1 MKHVALRVA
10 LFTSV
15 PFQLMAAVP
24 ALAQSS
30 TSASADGTIIVT
42 ARRIEER
49 LQDVPISISVVD
61 KDRISKANITSSED
75 LARVVPGLAVDSR
88 YSSEQSSFSIRGFT
102 QQLRTSAAVGTY
114 FGEVVAPRGS
124 GLSLQG
130 GDGAGPGSTFDIQ
143 NIQVLKGPQ
152 GTLFGRNTTG
162 GAVIITPTKPTDR
175 IEGYLEG
182 SYGNYDMLRIQA
194 VVNLPLA
201 DFARLRLGVDRQV
214 KDGYLRNISGIGPRD
229 FSNTDYTALR
239 GSLVLDLSPDLENY
253 TIVSYLKSDNNGSI
267 PQIFNPNPSDLV
279 GFASFARPQV
289 ARRAALGDAG
299 RYTVENTL
307 PNPRSRTRQFQAINI
322 TKWIA
327 SDNITIKNIAS
338 YSHFIQDLRQDI
350 FGTAFARAGGY
361 LSTSFSYNPNGS
373 HSSDQKNFTEEL
385 QLQGT
390 GGEGRLNYQLGLYY
404 EHSTPGSATAGGAP
418 GIGAV
423 CLPTNFNSFF
433 DSRCIG
439 GRDRVTGQPNTFGT
453 PNSGTIEFI
462 NMAAY
467 AQATFAITDRLKA
480 TGGIR
485 YTYDRAR
492 GSAQGL
498 NALYAPSTPPGQFVA
513 PTIIGCSAGYPAA
526 TNCVFTGRTS
536 DKKPTWTMNLQY
548 NFIEDLMVYGT
559 YSRGYKQGGVTPFAA
574 AGVSIYGPEK
584 VDNYEIGAKASFQGS
599 VSGNFN
605 IAGFYSKLRNQQI
618 LVGLQDTTG
627 RLPSATSVL
636 NAGKSRASGI
646 EVDASLRFGRFFRI
660 DAAGTY
666 LSTKLN
672 LADPGFP
679 EYDVKTLPAPNGPL
693 EFSPKWS
700 TNLGATVTLPIDE
713 SMGRIDIGGAYRYTS
728 SYISGGTGRST
739 PIKQLDANVTWT
751 DVGGAPVDLSV
762 FGTNL
767 TNQFTYGYVLGLRN
781 QFGFDVGYVGQPRM
795 YGVRLKL
802 RFGEGN

>member
-1 MKHVALRVA
+1 MTPRHYRWV
-10 LFTSV
+10 LFATTSL
-15 PFQLMAAVP
+15 QLVTGGQAF
-24 ALAQSS
+24 AQSS
-30 TSASADGTIIVT
+30 PQASTSDGTIIVT

-49 LQDVPISISVVD
+49 LQDVPISITVVD
-61 KDRISKANITSSED
+61 QQRLTKSNISSTED
-75 LARVVPGLAVDSR
+75 LARVVPGLSVDSR

-130 GDGAGPGSTFDIQ
+130 GDGAGPGNTFDIQ

-175 IEGYLEG
+175 FEGYVEG
-182 SYGNYDMLRIQA
+182 SYGNYDMWRIQG
-194 VVNLPLA
+194 VVNAPLA
-201 DFARLRLGVDRQV
+201 SWARLRLGVDRQV
-214 KDGYLRNISGIGPRD
+214 KDGYLRNISGIGPKD
-229 FSNTDYTALR
+229 FNNTNYTALR
-239 GSLVLDLSPDLENY
+239 GSLVLDLSSNLENY
-253 TIVSYLKSDNNGSI
+253 TIVSYLRSDNNGAI
-267 PQIFNPNPSDLV
+267 PQVFNANSNPAV
-279 GFASFARPQV
+279 GFASFAAAQV
-289 ARRAALGDAG
+289 ARRTLLGDDG
-299 RYTVENTL
+299 RYTVENIL
-307 PNPRSRTRQFQAINI
+307 PTPRSRTRQFQAINI
-322 TKWIA
+322 TKWSA
-327 SDNITIKNIAS
+327 TDNITVKNIAS
-338 YSHFIQDLRQDI
+338 YSHFTQDLRQDI
-350 FGTAFARAGGY
+350 FGTAYAVAGGY
-361 LSTSFSYNPNGS
+361 LSTSFSFNPDGS

-385 QLQGT
+385 QLQGL
-390 GGEGRLNYQLGLYY
+390 GVDGRLNYQVGLYY
-404 EHSTPGSATAGGAP
+404 EHSTPGSPTAGGSP
-418 GIGAV
+418 GVGVI
-423 CLPTNFNSFF
+423 CRPTDFKNFF
-433 DSRCIG
+433 DARCMG
-439 GRDRVTGQPNTFGT
+439 GPRAFAT

-467 AQATFAITDRLKA
+467 AQATYAITDQFKA

-485 YTYDRAR
+485 YTYDRAQ

-498 NALYAPSTPPGQFVA
+498 NAQFIPTTPGAFVG
-513 PTIIGCSAGYPAA
+513 PTIIGCSAGYPVA
-526 TNCVFTGRTS
+526 TNCVFSGRTT

-548 NFIEDLMVYGT
+548 NPNEDIMLYGT

-584 VDNYEIGAKASFQGS
+584 VDNFELGVKTSFRGS
-599 VSGNFN
+599 VSGNLN
-605 IAGFYSKLRNQQI
+605 VAAFYSKLKNQQI

-646 EVDASLRFGRFFRI
+646 EVDGSLRFGSLFRI

-679 EYDVKTLPAPNGPL
+679 EYNVKTLPISGGPL

-700 TNLGATVTLPIDE
+700 TNLGATFTLPVDE
-713 SMGRIDIGGAYRYTS
+713 SVGKVEIGANYRYTS
-728 SYISGGTGRST
+728 SYFTGGIGRST
-739 PIKQLDANVTWT
+739 AIKQIDANLTWSN
-751 DVGGAPVDLSV
+751 VVGAPIDLSV

-767 TNQFTYGYVLGLRN
+767 TNQFTYGYVLGLRDS
-781 QFGFDVGYVGQPRM
+781 FGFNVGYIGQPRM
-795 YGVRLKL
+795 YGMRARI
-802 RFGEGN
+802 RFGGAE

>member
-1 MKHVALRVA
+1 MKHNRTRLILLATASVQFVASEQA
-10 LFTSV
+10 F
-15 PFQLMAAVP
+15 
-24 ALAQSS
+24 AQSS
-30 TSASADGTIIVT
+30 SASASDVSAIIVT

-49 LQDVPISISVVD
+49 LQDVPISIAVVD
-61 KDRISKANITSSED
+61 QERISKANISSSED
-75 LARVVPGLAVDSR
+75 LARVVPGLSVDSR

-162 GAVIITPTKPTDR
+162 GAVIITPKKPTGNV
-175 IEGYLEG
+175 EGYVEA
-182 SYGNYDMLRIQA
+182 SYGNYDMKRIQA
-194 VVNLPLA
+194 VVNAPLA
-201 DFARLRLGVDRQV
+201 PWARLRLGIDRQV
-214 KDGYLRNISGIGPRD
+214 KDGYLRNISGIGPAD
-229 FSNTDYTALR
+229 FNNTSYTALR

-253 TIVSYLKSDNNGSI
+253 TIVTNLQSHNNGAI
-267 PQIFNPNPSDLV
+267 PQVFAANTNLAV
-279 GFASFARPQV
+279 AFASFAKAQI
-289 ARRAALGDAG
+289 ARRTALGDAG
-299 RYTVENTL
+299 TYTVENTL
-307 PNPRSRTRQFQAINI
+307 PNPLSMTKQFQAINI
-322 TKWIA
+322 TTWTA
-327 SDNITIKNIAS
+327 SDYITVKNIAS

-350 FGTAFARAGGY
+350 FGTAYAVAGGY
-361 LSTSFSYNPNGS
+361 LSTSFSFNPNGS

-385 QLQGT
+385 QLQGR
-390 GGEGRLNYQLGLYY
+390 GAEGRLNYQMGLYY

-418 GIGAV
+418 GVGVI
-423 CLPTNFNSFF
+423 CKPTNFNNFLL
-433 DSRCIG
+433 DARCMG
-439 GRDRVTGQPNTFGT
+439 GPRAFGT

-467 AQATFAITDRLKA
+467 AQATYKLTDKIKA
-480 TGGIR
+480 TAGIR
-485 YTYDRAR
+485 YTYDRAK

-498 NALYAPSTPPGQFVA
+498 NAQFIPTTPGAYVA

-526 TNCVFTGRTS
+526 TGCVFSGRTS

-548 NFIEDLMVYGT
+548 NPTDDLMFYGT

-574 AGVSIYGPEK
+574 AGVSFYGPEQ
-584 VDNYEIGAKASFQGS
+584 VDNFEVGAKTSFKGAI
-599 VSGNFN
+599 SGNFN
-605 IAGFYSKLRNQQI
+605 IAAFYSKLKNQQI

-646 EVDASLRFGRFFRI
+646 EVDGSLRFGKLFRL

-666 LSTKLN
+666 LNTKLN

-679 EYDVKTLPAPNGPL
+679 EYDVKTLPVSGGPL

-700 TNLGATVTLPIDE
+700 TNVGGTFTLPTDE
-713 SMGRIDIGGAYRYTS
+713 SVGRIEIGANYRYTS
-728 SYISGGTGRST
+728 SYFSGGIGRST
-739 PIKQLDANVTWT
+739 PVKQLDANLTWSDIGGKPI
-751 DVGGAPVDLSV
+751 DVSV

-767 TNQFTYGYVLGLRN
+767 TNQFTYTYVLGLTN
-781 QFGFDVGYVGQPRM
+781 QFGFSLGYIGQPRM
-795 YGVRLKL
+795 YGVRAKI
-802 RFGEGN
+802 RFGAGN